1 MRLFTV
7 LSDLRLSRLVI
18 VGGLIIATLS
28 VPTAATFA
36 QEEESS
42 DVLEV
47 VLSGGLMVPGGGI
60 SDFGDS
66 LGANAGSTI
75 SAQVGLF
82 VTPEITVGIDLG
94 YGSLG
99 VDNATFE
106 SANHQYYN
114 AMLYGKYY
122 FFGESKFAPFVK
134 VLGGVHVPKFSTI
147 VRSNNVLVLRE
158 QSYDPALAFGAA
170 VGALFLT
177 SDNGGLFLE
186 AGYQMSMSDKT
197 SATFQDVEYLFGEN
211 AGLLTLKAGF
221 NVFFGS

>member
-1 MRLFTV
+1 M
-7 LSDLRLSRLVI
+7 
-18 VGGLIIATLS
+18 VGALIITAFIL
-28 VPTAATFA
+28 PTTAPFA
-36 QEEESS
+36 QEEEESS

-47 VLSGGLMVPGGGI
+47 AISGGLMVPGGGI

-66 LGANAGSTI
+66 LGAQSGTTI
-75 SAQVGLF
+75 SAQIGFF
-82 VTPEITVGIDLG
+82 VTPEITVGLDFG
-94 YGSLG
+94 YATLG

-114 AMLYGKYY
+114 AMLYGKYF
-122 FFGESKFAPFVK
+122 FFGESKLTPFVK
-134 VLGGVHVPKFSTI
+134 VLGGVHAPKFSTI
-147 VRSNNVLVLRE
+147 VRREGTLFALRE

-186 AGYQMSMSDKT
+186 AGYQISMSDKV
-197 SATFQDVEYLFGEN
+197 SATFQNIEYPFGQN